1 MNTKY
6 LLWLEHLDP
15 TDSHLV
21 GEKAIALGQLSQA
34 GFPVPKGFVLTTDAF
49 NHFLESNKLQEK
61 IIYILSTL
69 DAGNPEDLL
78 LKSSQIKKLI
88 VTSPF
93 PEILKSKILSHYAGF
108 SKSAFWTKNPHVTL
122 KSHLKDSETV
132 SGEANLAN
140 KIREFWASEFD
151 PHLLHSHANRP
162 GHILVQKKVH
172 PEISGVFYS
181 SDPETG
187 DKTKLLLSVGP
198 DRYEIN
204 RRNPSLVDPQ
214 ILSGQK
220 IPRPLM
226 NQLIDLF
233 LRLEKHHYFPLKAE
247 FAIENGEI
255 HLLDLVPLT
264 VRPEAQELKFEE
276 PLPTVNQREVILG
289 LPGSPGRRTAPAKVV
304 KHPQDAAKKIFPGDI
319 LVTGET
325 NNHFLHVMRKA
336 SAIITE
342 KGDRHS
348 HAAVFAKHRGIPS
361 LVGMNLITSKIKD
374 GQVITVD
381 GLTGEVIL

>member
-15 TDSHLV
+15 DDSLLA

-61 IIYILSTL
+61 IIHTLSDL

-93 PEILKSKILSHYAGF
+93 PEILKSEILFHYAGF
-108 SKSAFWTKNPHVTL
+108 SQSAFWAKPPYVTL
-122 KSHLKDSETV
+122 KSHLKDPETV
-132 SGEANLAN
+132 SGEANLAD
-140 KIREFWASEFD
+140 KIREFWAAEFD
-151 PHLLHSHANRP
+151 PHLLHFHANRP
-162 GHILVQKKVH
+162 GHILIQKQIH
-172 PEISGVFYS
+172 PEINCVFYS

-187 DKTKLLLSVGP
+187 DKTKLLLLVGP

-204 RRNPSLVDPQ
+204 RRNPSLIDPQ

-247 FAIENGEI
+247 FAIENEVI
-255 HLLDLVPLT
+255 HLVDLFPLT
-264 VRPEAQELKFEE
+264 SLQEAQEYKAEE
-276 PLPTVNQREVILG
+276 TPSIVNQREVILG

-304 KHPQDAAKKIFPGDI
+304 KHPKDAAKKIFPGDI
-319 LVTGET
+319 LVIGET
-325 NNHFLHVMRKA
+325 NNHLLHIMKKI
-336 SAIITE
+336 SAIVTE

-361 LVGMNLITSKIKD
+361 LVGMNLITSKVKD

>member
-1 MNTKY
+1 MNSKFI
-6 LLWLEHLDP
+6 LWLEHLDP
-15 TDSHLV
+15 ADSDLV

-61 IIYILSTL
+61 IIHLLSDL

-93 PEILKSKILSHYAGF
+93 PEILKSEILSHYAGF
-108 SKSAFWTKNPHVTL
+108 SKSAFWAKNPHVTL
-122 KSHLKDSETV
+122 KSYLKDSETV
-132 SGEANLAN
+132 SGEANLAD
-140 KIREFWASEFD
+140 KIREFWASEFN

-162 GHILVQKKVH
+162 GHILVQKKIH
-172 PEISGVFYS
+172 PEISSIIYS

-187 DKTKLLLSVGP
+187 DKTKLLLSVGS

-220 IPRPLM
+220 FPRPLM

-233 LRLEKHHYFPLKAE
+233 LRLEKYHYFPLKAE

-255 HLLDLVPLT
+255 HLIDLFPQAALQET
-264 VRPEAQELKFEE
+264 PEHKAEE
-276 PLPTVNQREVILG
+276 TPPTVNQRETILG

-304 KHPQDAAKKIFPGDI
+304 KHPKDATKKIFPGDI

-325 NNHFLHVMRKA
+325 NNHLLHIMKKT

-342 KGDRHS
+342 KGDKHS

-361 LVGMNLITSKIKD
+361 LVGMNLITSRIKD